1 MNCNCAITYFV
12 NKGQIATFEK
22 NTIAP
27 VSQHIIS
34 QHSSGTGAYL
44 RRMASSRNVI
54 MAFAR
59 RNVMGK
65 IAQTRLG
72 VIVILLQAIVLTL
85 VIGFVIQR
93 SVNFDVGYPYL
104 LFLLPGMCGWYVF
117 SYLVSFSGMSLI
129 QNQGI
134 ITKVAFPRIALP
146 LSFGI
151 SVLVDLCAWMLVMAV
166 VMIFFGLAPGLA
178 LVFLPLFAV
187 MNIITGLSVGMWLA
201 VLSVRTR
208 DLVLVVPLFMG
219 LGVFLTPVFYPV
231 SMMPGWL
238 AGIMFLNPLAGIVE
252 GYRCC
257 LFSAPFDLNYLWG
270 FAISIFLFLSCIFVF
285 NRKEGT
291 LADYL

>member
-1 MNCNCAITYFV
+1 M
-12 NKGQIATFEK
+12 
-22 NTIAP
+22 
-27 VSQHIIS
+27 
-34 QHSSGTGAYL
+34 GAYL
-44 RRMASSRNVI
+44 QRIALSRHV
-54 MAFAR
+54 MHAFAR

-72 VIVILLQAIVLTL
+72 VLVILLQAIVLTL

-93 SVNFDVGYPYL
+93 SVSFDAGYPYL

-151 SVLVDLCAWMLVMAV
+151 SVLVDVCAWMLVMAV
-166 VMIFFGLAPGLA
+166 MMVYFGYVPGYFIL
-178 LVFLPLFAV
+178 LLPLFV
-187 MNIITGLSVGMWLA
+187 FMNIITGLTVGMWLA

-219 LGVFLTPVFYPV
+219 LGIFLTPVFYPV
-231 SMMPGWL
+231 SLMPGWL
-238 AGIMFLNPLAGIVE
+238 GNIMYLNPLAGVVE
-252 GYRCC
+252 GYRYC
-257 LFSAPFDLNYLWG
+257 FVSAPFDISYLWG
-270 FAISIFLFLSCIFVF
+270 FAVSILLFAGSVYVF